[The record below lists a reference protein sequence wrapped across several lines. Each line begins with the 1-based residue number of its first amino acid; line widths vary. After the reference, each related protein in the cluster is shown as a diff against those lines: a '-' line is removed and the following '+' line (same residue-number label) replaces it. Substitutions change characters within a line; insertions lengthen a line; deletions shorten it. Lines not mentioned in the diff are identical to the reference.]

1 MSAPATADPVNQ
13 SGTTSKSKKKKNKKK
28 GGSKEENKV
37 EEGAQVNGNYD
48 KAEAEHDDNADE
60 EEEQTKPAA
69 AQTVDRDAD
78 DVDDEQ
84 PLSPSIAQS
93 NGKNP
98 HSIASAVAL
107 GFSRSRSPHMS
118 PSPPSDSETTAR
130 LDAIAKERDALRQEV
145 TQLRKSLESIQSQH
159 EGQTTEG
166 AQSKHEEEVQALR
179 EELEEA
185 NEGKEHFETQY
196 NNLLGRVNTI
206 KTSLGNRMKAD
217 AAKIEEYE
225 AQVAELQDQN
235 GELQEKTS
243 SLSEELAKLRQEIEA
258 QASEISNLRSRS
270 NLSQQNWVKERD
282 ELISREAYAREEFE
296 NAKQAMQDW
305 EVLAMNERSLRES
318 LSEKEAELK
327 EQLES
332 LKDDYE
338 RAARDRDQNN
348 QAVEGLQKALQEVQN
363 LRRSELKKSVE
374 TYEPQIN
381 DLRKQVQAAEEAS
394 KAAKASVDSTQKELE
409 RALPFEKEVKEKNL
423 LIGKLRHEA
432 VTLNEH
438 LTKALRILKKGRP
451 EDNVDKQIIT
461 NYFLHFLALDRS
473 DPKKFEA
480 LQLISMLLGWTDEQ
494 KEQAGL
500 ARPGTSSR
508 LGIPASPFR
517 RTPSTPSLSSM
528 SDPMLMASSS
538 SNKESLAE
546 LWQDFLEREAAE
558 GRDGKD
564 VSRRG
569 STIREH
575 IPGSYSHV
583 KPGNY
588 PYVEPA
594 TPQIW
599 TPVPNKPVATPPPNK
614 VIVKVQ
620 LEAEDLNWLLKLLP
634 EWRNQV
640 ITIDKA
646 FAHLHDSAQRVDKGR
661 IADAYLTWII
671 TNYNNLAE
679 TVVFVPPGLQKQEVD
694 KANWRLPH
702 KELVNSIENLQI
714 PHVQKF
720 GYAPLHCPKKEECE
734 DTILPFQSLSDKYR
748 TLDVKMAEMW
758 EQMFNNTHVPE
769 QLASPSGRVDE
780 VLELAG

>member
-1 MSAPATADPVNQ
+1 MSAPATSDPVNQ
-13 SGTTSKSKKKKNKKK
+13 SGSPSKSKKKKNKKK
-28 GGSKEENKV
+28 GGSQGANKAD
-37 EEGAQVNGNYD
+37 EGAQVNGNHD
-48 KAEAEHDDNADE
+48 NAEAEHDDDAADE
-60 EEEQTKPAA
+60 DEQKPIAA
-69 AQTVDRDAD
+69 PAVDRDAD
-78 DVDDEQ
+78 DDVDDEEQ
-84 PLSPSIAQS
+84 PLSPTFAQA
-93 NGKNP
+93 NGAP
-98 HSIASAVAL
+98 QHSIASAVAL

-118 PSPPSDSETTAR
+118 PSPPSDSETAAR

-145 TQLRKSLESIQSQH
+145 TELRKSLESIQSKH
-159 EGQTTEG
+159 EGQASEG
-166 AQSKHEEEVQALR
+166 AQASHDDEIQALR

-185 NEGKEHFETQY
+185 NEGKEYFETQY
-196 NNLLGRVNTI
+196 NSLVGRVNTI

-217 AAKIEEYE
+217 AARIEEYE
-225 AQVAELQDQN
+225 TQVADLQDQN
-235 GELQEKTS
+235 TELEEKNS
-243 SLSEELAKLRQEIEA
+243 SLSEELEKLRQENET

-327 EQLES
+327 EQLEN
-332 LKDDYE
+332 LKDEFE
-338 RAARDRDQNN
+338 RAARERDQNN

-374 TYEPQIN
+374 TYESQIN

-394 KAAKASVDSTQKELE
+394 KAAKTSVEATQKELE

-451 EDNVDKQIIT
+451 EDNVDRQIIT
-461 NYFLHFLALDRS
+461 NYFLHFLAIDRS

-508 LGIPASPFR
+508 LGVPMSPFR
-517 RTPSTPSLSSM
+517 RTPSTPSLASM

-558 GRDGKD
+558 GKDGKEA
-564 VSRRG
+564 SGRG
-569 STIREH
+569 SAV
-575 IPGSYSHV
+575 S
-583 KPGNY
+583 
-588 PYVEPA
+588 
-594 TPQIW
+594 
-599 TPVPNKPVATPPPNK
+599 PPPRS
-614 VIVKVQ
+614 VSGLGIVEK
-620 LEAEDLNWLLKLLP
+620 
-634 EWRNQV
+634 
-640 ITIDKA
+640 
-646 FAHLHDSAQRVDKGR
+646 
-661 IADAYLTWII
+661 
-671 TNYNNLAE
+671 
-679 TVVFVPPGLQKQEVD
+679 
-694 KANWRLPH
+694 
-702 KELVNSIENLQI
+702 
-714 PHVQKF
+714 
-720 GYAPLHCPKKEECE
+720 
-734 DTILPFQSLSDKYR
+734 
-748 TLDVKMAEMW
+748 
-758 EQMFNNTHVPE
+758 
-769 QLASPSGRVDE
+769 
-780 VLELAG
+780 

>member
-1 MSAPATADPVNQ
+1 GAA
-13 SGTTSKSKKKKNKKK
+13 SKSKKKKNKKK
-28 GGSKEENKV
+28 GGSQGANQV
-37 EEGAQVNGNYD
+37 EDTAQVNGTH
-48 KAEAEHDDNADE
+48 AEAEADHDDDADE
-60 EEEQTKPAA
+60 DEEQTPAA
-69 AQTVDRDAD
+69 TKAIDRDAD
-78 DVDDEQ
+78 DVEDEEQ
-84 PLSPSIAQS
+84 PLSPTIAQS
-93 NGKNP
+93 NGTHQ

-145 TQLRKSLESIQSQH
+145 TELRKSLESIQSQH
-159 EGQTTEG
+159 EGQSTEG
-166 AQSKHEEEVQALR
+166 AHSKHEEEVQALR

-217 AAKIEEYE
+217 AAKMEEYE

-235 GELQEKTS
+235 GELEEKNK
-243 SLSEELAKLRQEIEA
+243 SLSEELAKLRQENET
-258 QASEISNLRSRS
+258 QAAEVSNLRSRS
-270 NLSQQNWVKERD
+270 NLSQQNWIKERD

-305 EVLAMNERSLRES
+305 EVLAMNERSLRET
-318 LSEKEAELK
+318 LSEKESELK

-332 LKDDYE
+332 LKDEFE
-338 RAARDRDQNN
+338 RAARDRDQNS

-374 TYEPQIN
+374 TYESQISS
-381 DLRKQVQAAEEAS
+381 LQKQVQAAESAS
-394 KAAKASVDSTQKELE
+394 KAALASAEAAQKELE

-451 EDNVDKQIIT
+451 EDNVDRQIIT
-461 NYFLHFLALDRS
+461 NYFLHFLAIDRS

-508 LGIPASPFR
+508 LGIPVSPFR
-517 RTPSTPSLSSM
+517 RTPSTPALNSM

-558 GRDGKD
+558 GKD
-564 VSRRG
+564 AREASRRG
-569 STIREH
+569 STV
-575 IPGSYSHV
+575 S
-583 KPGNY
+583 
-588 PYVEPA
+588 
-594 TPQIW
+594 
-599 TPVPNKPVATPPPNK
+599 PPP
-614 VIVKVQ
+614 
-620 LEAEDLNWLLKLLP
+620 
-634 EWRNQV
+634 R
-640 ITIDKA
+640 
-646 FAHLHDSAQRVDKGR
+646 
-661 IADAYLTWII
+661 
-671 TNYNNLAE
+671 
-679 TVVFVPPGLQKQEVD
+679 
-694 KANWRLPH
+694 
-702 KELVNSIENLQI
+702 
-714 PHVQKF
+714 
-720 GYAPLHCPKKEECE
+720 
-734 DTILPFQSLSDKYR
+734 
-748 TLDVKMAEMW
+748 
-758 EQMFNNTHVPE
+758 
-769 QLASPSGRVDE
+769 
-780 VLELAG
+780 

>member
-1 MSAPATADPVNQ
+1 MSAQATSDPVNQ
-13 SGTTSKSKKKKNKKK
+13 SGSPSKSKKKKNKKK
-28 GGSKEENKV
+28 GGSQAQNKV
-37 EEGAQVNGNYD
+37 EEDAQVNGNHS
-48 KAEAEHDDNADE
+48 KTEAGHDDDVDDE
-60 EEEQTKPAA
+60 EEQAKPAA

-78 DVDDEQ
+78 DVDDEEQ
-84 PLSPSIAQS
+84 PLSPTLPTP
-93 NGKNP
+93 NGTHQ

-145 TQLRKSLESIQSQH
+145 TELRKSLESIQSKH
-159 EGQTTEG
+159 EGQTTDG

-217 AAKIEEYE
+217 AAKIGDYE

-235 GELQEKTS
+235 NELQEKNS
-243 SLSEELAKLRQEIEA
+243 SLDDELAKLRQENET

-332 LKDDYE
+332 LKDEYE
-338 RAARDRDQNN
+338 RATRDRDQNN

-363 LRRSELKKSVE
+363 LRRSELRKSVE
-374 TYEPQIN
+374 TYESQIA
-381 DLRKQVQAAEEAS
+381 DLRKQVSAAEESS
-394 KAAKASVDSTQKELE
+394 KTALASVAATQQELE
-409 RALPFEKEVKEKNL
+409 RALPFEREVKEKNL

-451 EDNVDKQIIT
+451 EDNVDRQIIT

-508 LGIPASPFR
+508 LGVPISPFR
-517 RTPSTPSLSSM
+517 RTPSTPSLGSM

-558 GRDGKD
+558 GKDGKD
-564 VSRRG
+564 GSRRG
-569 STIREH
+569 STV
-575 IPGSYSHV
+575 S
-583 KPGNY
+583 
-588 PYVEPA
+588 
-594 TPQIW
+594 
-599 TPVPNKPVATPPPNK
+599 PPP
-614 VIVKVQ
+614 
-620 LEAEDLNWLLKLLP
+620 
-634 EWRNQV
+634 R
-640 ITIDKA
+640 
-646 FAHLHDSAQRVDKGR
+646 SGS
-661 IADAYLTWII
+661 
-671 TNYNNLAE
+671 
-679 TVVFVPPGLQKQEVD
+679 GLGIGEK
-694 KANWRLPH
+694 
-702 KELVNSIENLQI
+702 
-714 PHVQKF
+714 
-720 GYAPLHCPKKEECE
+720 
-734 DTILPFQSLSDKYR
+734 
-748 TLDVKMAEMW
+748 
-758 EQMFNNTHVPE
+758 
-769 QLASPSGRVDE
+769 
-780 VLELAG
+780 